1 MNITYKYEIQE
12 LRCEPSIGELNKVIT
27 EVVYEYVAESD
38 NGITSR
44 LPGMVKLAE
53 PVDQSFV
60 PVDEISKD
68 TVVSWIESIAD
79 IELAKKMVD
88 DEIKYKSGFIYNG
101 NSLPWNLNNM

>member
-1 MNITYKYEIQE
+1 MAITYNYNIQE

-27 EVVYEYVAESD
+27 EVIYEYVAESD

-53 PVDQSFV
+53 PADQSFV
-60 PVDEISKD
+60 PVEEISKE

-79 IELAKKMVD
+79 VELAKQMVGE
-88 DEIKYKSGFIYNG
+88 EIKYKSGFIYKKNY
-101 NSLPWNLNNM
+101 LPWELND